1 MRSEYAVIGQG
12 ENGAGVARTQGSES
26 ARPRCVCAGARPS
39 VRCMWGDDEMGG
51 MSADLVPSSKFW
63 TNFDTLQEGPHTA
76 HLVKTSFQPAIFAPL
91 IPPPSPRRAGS
102 AARTS
107 QAAYPRLLPSLS
119 MKVDYLPL
127 GWPRGGHRRSREIKL
142 SGDENLPKASRCQRT
157 HLLQEIHTAGNRY
170 EAMRQSQT
178 VSSSALTP
186 LEALRSS
193 RLMAPMTKHKHMLR
207 TRSHHGSTT

>member
-1 MRSEYAVIGQG
+1 MALSPSSPPPPSRR
-12 ENGAGVARTQGSES
+12 AR
-26 ARPRCVCAGARPS
+26 A
-39 VRCMWGDDEMGG
+39 
-51 MSADLVPSSKFW
+51 LVPGDLSAVPASVSAYDIGGRARLGPSKDFDFFRA
-63 TNFDTLQEGPHTA
+63 NFDVHILQEGPHTA
-76 HLVKTSFQPAIFAPL
+76 NLVKISFQPAIFAPL

-127 GWPRGGHRRSREIKL
+127 GWPRGGHRRSREIKERIKWRL
-142 SGDENLPKASRCQRT
+142 IGDENLPKASRCQRT

-178 VSSSALTP
+178 VSSSAQL
-186 LEALRSS
+186 
-193 RLMAPMTKHKHMLR
+193 
-207 TRSHHGSTT
+207 